1 MRDLDLSPEQEG
13 VLYEICRW
21 RESNPY
27 GDRQILSLGGYAGT
41 GKTTLIAHLIAKWDD
56 IAVGAL
62 CGKAAH
68 VLRTKGVDAKTL
80 HSMIYLPFENAEGK
94 VCYRKRNYLPDVR
107 TIIADE
113 ASMIDEFLLEDL
125 KSFDL
130 PILAVGDHGQL
141 EPVGK
146 SPNLMKE
153 PHLRLETI
161 HRQAKDNPIIR
172 LATAFREG
180 RHTPHWTDPK
190 GRLTLTSS
198 RHFWDLVRPGVQI
211 ICGFNKTRHA
221 VNQNVR
227 KQLGHTDMIQP
238 GERLI
243 CLKNNKRLGVFN
255 GQQFEVTGIL
265 GETRRYIEVEV
276 ETDDL
281 QQMAL
286 RCLKRQFGV
295 EVLTD
300 YKPKD
305 VVLCDYAYA
314 ITAHKAQGSEYGDVL
329 VYEEVARSWD
339 ARRWRYTAA
348 TRAKDR
354 LTYCA

>member
-27 GDRQILSLGGYAGT
+27 GDKQILSVGGYAGT
-41 GKTTLIAHLIAKWDD
+41 GKTSLIAHLIGRWYD
-56 IAVGAL
+56 IAVAAL

-68 VLRTKGVDAKTL
+68 VLRQKGVEAQTL
-80 HSMIYLPFENAEGK
+80 HSLIYLPFENAEGK
-94 VCYRKRNYLPDVR
+94 VCYRRRSHLKDVR
-107 TIIADE
+107 TIIVDE
-113 ASMIDEFLLEDL
+113 ASMIDEFLLDDL

-146 SPNLMKE
+146 NPNLMKS
-153 PHLRLETI
+153 PTLRLETI
-161 HRQAKDNPIIR
+161 HRQAASNPIIR

-180 RHTPHWTDPK
+180 RQTPYWTDPK
-190 GRLTLTSS
+190 GRLTLTSK
-198 RHFWDLVRPGVQI
+198 RHFLDLVRPDVQTI
-211 ICGFNKTRHA
+211 VGFNKTRHT
-221 VNQNVR
+221 VNQKVR
-227 KQLGHTDMIQP
+227 AMLGHKEIVEP

-243 CLKNNKRLGVFN
+243 VLKNNKRLGVFN
-255 GQQFEVTGIL
+255 GQQFRVVGVL
-265 GETRRYIEVEV
+265 GETRRYVEVEV
-276 ETDDL
+276 ETDDEM
-281 QQMAL
+281 QMSV

-295 EVLTD
+295 EVLAD
-300 YKPKD
+300 YKAKD
-305 VVLCDYAYA
+305 VVLADYAYA
-314 ITAHKAQGSEYGDVL
+314 ITAHKSQGSEYSDVL
-329 VYEEVARSWD
+329 VLEEVAPQWD
-339 ARRWRYTAA
+339 ARRWRYTSA

>member
-1 MRDLDLSPEQEG
+1 MRDLDLTPEQEG
-13 VLYEICRW
+13 VIYEICRW

-27 GDRQILSLGGYAGT
+27 GDRQILSVGGYAGT
-41 GKTTLIAHLIAKWDD
+41 GKTTLIAHLIGRWHD

-68 VLRTKGVDAKTL
+68 VLRQKGVEATTL
-80 HSMIYLPFENAEGK
+80 HSLIYLPFENAEKK
-94 VCYRKRNYLPDVR
+94 VCYRKRNHLKDVR
-107 TIIADE
+107 TIIVDE

-146 SPNLMKE
+146 SPNLMKA

-161 HRQAKDNPIIR
+161 HRQAANNPIIR

-180 RHTPHWTDPK
+180 RNTPHWTDPK
-190 GRLTLTSS
+190 GRLTLTSQK
-198 RHFWDLVRPGVQI
+198 HFWDLVRPGVQI
-211 ICGFNKTRHA
+211 ICGFNKTRHS
-221 VNQNVR
+221 VNAHVR
-227 KQLGHTDMIQP
+227 KMLGHTDLIQP

-243 CLKNNKRLGVFN
+243 CLKNNKRLGTFN
-255 GQQFEVTGIL
+255 GQQFTVNGIL
-265 GETRRYIEVEV
+265 GETKRYVEVEV

-295 EVLTD
+295 EVLAD
-300 YKPKD
+300 YKAKD

-314 ITAHKAQGSEYGDVL
+314 ITAHKSQGSEYSDVL
-329 VYEEVARSWD
+329 VLEEVAPQWD
-339 ARRWRYTAA
+339 ARRWRYTSA
-348 TRAKDR
+348 TRARDR